1 MDPGKQ
7 GKLYRKS
14 SDAISLPSTLSLQSS
29 ESKSKESLDN
39 QKKKKTAK
47 SLDGIMLCSTTSSS
61 QIRSEIAS
69 ILISNHL
76 EFLECILDSPF
87 GKEGGGAMTKSILD
101 LLLEYHSLE
110 QVELFLW
117 RVVKKKI
124 EKTKRVSSESSMKTL
139 LRDNSWEILLFSSF
153 LHHESK
159 SYLLNVLQNPVLGA
173 LALFEKM
180 ESTLSKPSLYGQK
193 LPAQLLVEKILHSI
207 LAKKDI
213 IPLSTIRLCASLKKE
228 LDAVFHICPHSP
240 TSPISSLLM
249 SPITPILSTLE
260 PHPSSSDVSLSF
272 EISELLPAS
281 VDEFVNSATTLE
293 PAPIPSKKTKKKKPH
308 PPILQKFSASE
319 QMISTFLFL
328 RLFVP

>member
-1 MDPGKQ
+1 
-7 GKLYRKS
+7 
-14 SDAISLPSTLSLQSS
+14 
-29 ESKSKESLDN
+29 
-39 QKKKKTAK
+39 
-47 SLDGIMLCSTTSSS
+47 MLCSTTSSS

-328 RLFVP
+328 RLFVPGVYYCFLPQTSHPPTVNLELH